1 MFYFLHLKNNDLLT
15 FSGLIKAYRL
25 SFIKFDLTY
34 HKYNNDHILIFFIII
49 CHRIF
54 VNLDLRKLQNLIATD
69 FLIYFN
75 L

>member
-34 HKYNNDHILIFFIII
+34 HKYNNDYLINSNLFYNYMSSNI
-49 CHRIF
+49 CQSRSSKIT
-54 VNLDLRKLQNLIATD
+54 K
-69 FLIYFN
+69 FN
-75 L
+75 SN